1 MKTSVMLKVHRFLFI
16 LIGGFASLSGFA
28 RDFKYA
34 YEGQTLTY
42 TVIDEQ
48 SKTCKTKDGD
58 YYMAGNNISG
68 TLTIPEIA
76 KDGDAEYT
84 VTSIGSSAFNGC
96 SSLTSVEIPKSITSI
111 GSGAFKEC
119 IGLTSIEI
127 PYTITSIERD
137 VFSGCSGLTSFEIP
151 NTVTSIDTG
160 AFSSCTG
167 LTSIEIPNSVTSIG
181 WLAFSN
187 CTGLTSFEIP
197 NTVNSIETMTFSGCT
212 GLTSV
217 EIPNTVTSIGMMAF
231 YNCHALTSI
240 KIPDLV
246 TSIGSS
252 AFYGC
257 KALTSVEIPHSI
269 TSIESDVFSG
279 CSGLTSV
286 EIPNSVTSIGSG
298 ACSGCTG
305 LTSIEIPN
313 SVTFIGSGAFSD
325 CRGLISVK
333 IPNSVTSIGAGAFS
347 YCIRLRSIEIPN
359 SVFYIG
365 SYSFSQCL
373 SLETISVDCKEI
385 GNWFSGLTSI
395 KTVKFG
401 DNVQTIGSSA
411 FKDCTGLT
419 SVEIS
424 NSVTSIGAWA
434 FTGCSDLTYI
444 YCMSTTPPS
453 AELYTFDKKT
463 YQTGRLIVPQESI
476 DVYKETEV
484 WRYFTNIEHKILI
497 TSLSLDM
504 QSYKTE
510 VGSQFHLMAIVLPHN
525 ATYQILEWSSS
536 DVNVATVDSNGLVK
550 VLEAGK
556 CTISARTTD
565 GSDLSAQCV
574 LQINSDVDCVE
585 TDEAEG
591 VIQIF
596 NLNGIFISNSTED
609 LAPGFYIVRHGNSM
623 QKIVVK

>member
-1 MKTSVMLKVHRFLFI
+1 MKKSVMLKVHRFLFI

-58 YYMAGNNISG
+58 YYRAGNNISG

-84 VTSIGSSAFNGC
+84 VTSIGSSAFKN
-96 SSLTSVEIPKSITSI
+96 
-111 GSGAFKEC
+111 
-119 IGLTSIEI
+119 
-127 PYTITSIERD
+127 
-137 VFSGCSGLTSFEIP
+137 
-151 NTVTSIDTG
+151 
-160 AFSSCTG
+160 
-167 LTSIEIPNSVTSIG
+167 
-181 WLAFSN
+181 
-187 CTGLTSFEIP
+187 
-197 NTVNSIETMTFSGCT
+197 
-212 GLTSV
+212 
-217 EIPNTVTSIGMMAF
+217 
-231 YNCHALTSI
+231 
-240 KIPDLV
+240 
-246 TSIGSS
+246 
-252 AFYGC
+252 
-257 KALTSVEIPHSI
+257 
-269 TSIESDVFSG
+269 
-279 CSGLTSV
+279 
-286 EIPNSVTSIGSG
+286 
-298 ACSGCTG
+298 
-305 LTSIEIPN
+305 
-313 SVTFIGSGAFSD
+313 
-325 CRGLISVK
+325 
-333 IPNSVTSIGAGAFS
+333 
-347 YCIRLRSIEIPN
+347 
-359 SVFYIG
+359 
-365 SYSFSQCL
+365 
-373 SLETISVDCKEI
+373 
-385 GNWFSGLTSI
+385 
-395 KTVKFG
+395 
-401 DNVQTIGSSA
+401 
-411 FKDCTGLT
+411 CTGLT

-591 VIQIF
+591 EIQIF